1 MLTELSEKDQDMK
14 AMKVDFF
21 NQQEALVRETNLLK
35 NKLHSTTATTT
46 TNVNQTSVEHLMSRP
61 PPPPHLAS
69 SSSSSASSRG
79 GVELKDLLHK
89 EALLQDLHD
98 QVVRMGELE

>member
-1 MLTELSEKDQDMK
+1 MVTELSDKDHEMK

-35 NKLHSTTATTT
+35 NKLHSTTSTTT
-46 TNVNQTSVEHLMSRP
+46 TNVNQTSVDHLLARP
-61 PPPPHLAS
+61 PPPPHMIS
-69 SSSSSASSRG
+69 SSRG

-89 EALLQDLHD
+89 EALLQDLHE
-98 QVVRMGELE
+98 QVVRMGT